1 MVEKVIH
8 ITSEYE
14 DRLRR
19 CQDVPRMS
27 FVRRMLR
34 DDGAPNRFFLMYL
47 FCDES
52 MAIQYL
58 KDIGLLRS
66 KMQCNTC
73 GRDMTW
79 LGLVLFFL
87 ITYHHSLFSIHSSC
101 RLIPIILIIL
111 RLDLVL
117 FFFNNL
123 SPPASFLIQIHS
135 SCRFIP
141 TILIIVRLD
150 LVLFFFN
157 NLSPLALFHSFLV
170 QIHSYNTHHPMV
182 LFFLITYHHP
192 LHSSYKFIPRADS
205 FLQYSS
211 S

>member
-19 CQDVPRMS
+19 CQYVPRMS
-27 FVRRMLR
+27 FGRRMLR

-52 MAIQYL
+52 MTIQYL
-58 KDIGLLRS
+58 QDIGLLRS

-79 LGLVLFFL
+79 LGLVLL
-87 ITYHHSLFSIHSSC
+87 
-101 RLIPIILIIL
+101 
-111 RLDLVL
+111 
-117 FFFNNL
+117 
-123 SPPASFLIQIHS
+123 
-135 SCRFIP
+135 
-141 TILIIVRLD
+141 
-150 LVLFFFN
+150 FFN
-157 NLSPLALFHSFLV
+157 NLSPLPLFHSFLV
-170 QIHSYNTHHPMV
+170 QIHSYNTHHPKV
-182 LFFLITYHHP
+182 RLGVIFFNNLSP
-192 LHSSYKFIPRADS
+192 PAS